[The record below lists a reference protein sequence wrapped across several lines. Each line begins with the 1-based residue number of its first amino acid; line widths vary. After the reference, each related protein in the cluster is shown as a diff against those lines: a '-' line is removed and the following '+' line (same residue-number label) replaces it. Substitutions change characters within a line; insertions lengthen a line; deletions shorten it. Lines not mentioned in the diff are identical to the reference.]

1 MRPTRR
7 TLTRAL
13 LLLTLILP
21 ASVGCGTNAPP
32 VGSPSAAPTTT
43 IASPAPSA
51 TSGPAP
57 TATPAQPTP
66 TQSVP
71 TPSTPVP
78 PPGWTVVSSRVAY
91 QWRWPGGGVTV
102 NHTYPVPPVA
112 ELVSIGAGN
121 HPDDPGDRPYNRM
134 SFSFTTAYPTY
145 TFEYVNQLVA
155 DGSGQPIPLAGLG
168 VLRIVFTPAQAHNP
182 AGTASSI
189 QSQPPA
195 HLGMAR
201 MVEYARAGD
210 FEGHLSYGIGIT
222 WPDPHSNAQIAVRV
236 YEVTYTNSH
245 GEHRY
250 VIAFDIDAR

>member
-1 MRPTRR
+1 MKPTRR

-13 LLLTLILP
+13 FLLTLILP

-32 VGSPSAAPTTT
+32 VGSPSAPPTTT

-57 TATPAQPTP
+57 AATPAQPTP
-66 TQSVP
+66 TQPVP
-71 TPSTPVP
+71 TPSSSAP

-91 QWRWPGGGVTV
+91 QWRWPGDAVTV
-102 NHTYPVPPVA
+102 EHAYPVPPVA

-121 HPDDPGDRPYNRM
+121 HPNYPGDRPYNRM

-145 TFEYVNQLVA
+145 TFEYVNQLIA
-155 DGSGQPIPLAGLG
+155 DGSGQPIPLAGRG

-210 FEGHLSYGIGIT
+210 FEGHLSYGIGIS
-222 WPDPHSNAQIAVRV
+222 WPNPHGNAEIAVRV
-236 YEVTYTNSH
+236 YEVTYTNGH

-250 VIAFDIDAR
+250 VIAFDVDAR